1 MTSEIRVNKL
11 ENRVGLGTIEYSN
24 TGPVISGV
32 TTSNNFKTGS
42 TNVHS
47 VGIEAAGINVL
58 GADTP
63 IGTGATI
70 YNSGAAVFTGVV
82 TATSF
87 SGTVK
92 ATNLTSDRVVFTTTN
107 GQLEASGNL
116 TYNGTTLASGSP
128 VDINADLDVDG
139 HTNLDNVSVAGVSTF
154 SGNVHLPDNVELN
167 LGTHNDLE
175 IFHNDDDAYIRN
187 NKGALILRNN
197 NQSGDVDQSQIY
209 IQATPAENSIQCSPN
224 GAVTLFHDNVPQLI
238 TTTAGVS
245 LYRDLD
251 VEGHTNLDNVSIS
264 GITTV
269 TNTLPEIR
277 LKCSD
282 ANLGQGDIIGKLTFQ
297 TSDPTTPTG
306 AGQVS
311 YIESYSASSNG
322 SDYTTSIYNRGG
334 AGGGD
339 TMIRLGNAL
348 GQIRMYTTT
357 AGGSNTER
365 IRIESSG
372 RVVFGPENTG
382 LNSSCPFEIRS
393 SSSSG
398 WSDYPE
404 HITLADQKA
413 YNAADNGSGI
423 VFGGKYN
430 NAGNV
435 TTFGSIHGKKATTAD
450 GNYGG
455 ILTFNTREHA
465 NSNFERMRIDS
476 TGRVFINS
484 VRNLLSHDK

>member
-1 MTSEIRVNKL
+1 
-11 ENRVGLGTIEYSN
+11 
-24 TGPVISGV
+24 
-32 TTSNNFKTGS
+32 GS
-42 TNVHS
+42 C
-47 VGIEAAGINVL
+47 AGMDL
-58 GADTP
+58 
-63 IGTGATI
+63 
-70 YNSGAAVFTGVV
+70 
-82 TATSF
+82 
-87 SGTVK
+87 
-92 ATNLTSDRVVFTTTN
+92 
-107 GQLEASGNL
+107 
-116 TYNGTTLASGSP
+116 TLAQDVTFNG
-128 VDINADLDVDG
+128 DIDVDG
-139 HTNLDNVSVAGVSTF
+139 HTNLDN
-154 SGNVHLPDNVELN
+154 
-167 LGTHNDLE
+167 
-175 IFHNDDDAYIRN
+175 I
-187 NKGALILRNN
+187 
-197 NQSGDVDQSQIY
+197 
-209 IQATPAENSIQCSPN
+209 
-224 GAVTLFHDNVPQLI
+224 
-238 TTTAGVS
+238 
-245 LYRDLD
+245 
-251 VEGHTNLDNVSIS
+251 SIS

-269 TNTLPEIR
+269 INTLPEIR

-311 YIESYSASSNG
+311 YIESYSATSNG

-339 TMIRLGNAL
+339 TMIRMGNAL
-348 GQIRMYTTT
+348 GQIRFYTHPS
-357 AGGSNTER
+357 GSATER
-365 IRIESSG
+365 LRIESSG
-372 RVVFGPENTG
+372 RIVFNPENTG

-484 VRNLLSHDK
+484 VGPTTPTADYRSLNLV